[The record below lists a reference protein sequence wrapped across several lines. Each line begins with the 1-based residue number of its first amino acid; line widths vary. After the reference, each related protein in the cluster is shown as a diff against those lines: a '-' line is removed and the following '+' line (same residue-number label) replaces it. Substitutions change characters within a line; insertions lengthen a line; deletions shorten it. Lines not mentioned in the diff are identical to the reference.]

1 MTFKHKLNKQYF
13 TDNSVSFL
21 KFLESAVLSRP
32 DFCIK
37 YYHERCGICSCRRFK
52 RELNKYSDKVILTG
66 LNELLK
72 RESETYYIN
81 LIRNKDENYS
91 RWDQYRFED
100 AIGLCLDKISE
111 KIPPHEIK
119 ISKNIEGTPLANFHD
134 QKIGDTIVEGFQY
147 SKVQKIEARQKLIKQ
162 EKEKIEAKKRQV
174 EHLKR
179 TEKYKKRSKD
189 LGI

>member
-1 MTFKHKLNKQYF
+1 MKKFIS
-13 TDNSVSFL
+13 DNYNPVSFL
-21 KFLESAVLSRP
+21 KFLESAVLSRQ
-32 DFCIK
+32 DFCIE
-37 YYHERCGICSCRRFK
+37 YYHKRCGICSCRRFK

-119 ISKNIEGTPLANFHD
+119 ISKNIEGTPLGNFHD
-134 QKIGDTIVEGFQY
+134 QKIGDRIVEGFQY

-162 EKEKIEAKKRQV
+162 EKEKIEAEERQAA
-174 EHLKR
+174 HLKR
-179 TEKYKKRSKD
+179 AEKYKKRSKD
-189 LGI
+189 LQI

>member
-1 MTFKHKLNKQYF
+1 MKKFIS
-13 TDNSVSFL
+13 DNYNPVSFL
-21 KFLESAVLSRP
+21 KFLESAVLSRQ
-32 DFCIK
+32 DFCIE
-37 YYHERCGICSCRRFK
+37 YYHKRCGICSCRRFK
-52 RELNKYSDKVILTG
+52 RELNKYSDKVILIG

-119 ISKNIEGTPLANFHD
+119 ISKNIEGTPLGNFHD
-134 QKIGDTIVEGFQY
+134 RKIGDKIVEGFKY
-147 SKVQKIEARQKLIKQ
+147 SKRQKIEARQKLIKQ

-174 EHLKR
+174 EHLNR
-179 TEKYKKRSKD
+179 IEKYEKRSK
-189 LGI
+189 GMEI

>member
-1 MTFKHKLNKQYF
+1 MKNFDTYF
-13 TDNSVSFL
+13 YNSASFL
-21 KFLESAVLSRP
+21 KFIESAVLSRQ
-32 DFCIK
+32 DFCIE
-37 YYHERCGICSCRRFK
+37 YYHKRCGICSCRRFK
-52 RELNKYSDKVILTG
+52 RELNKYSDKVIITG

-119 ISKNIEGTPLANFHD
+119 ISKNIEGTPLGNFHD
-134 QKIGDTIVEGFQY
+134 QKIGEKIVEGFKY
-147 SKVQKIEARQKLIKQ
+147 SRVQKIEARQKLIKQ
-162 EKEKIEAKKRQV
+162 EKEKIEAKKRHV
-174 EHLKR
+174 EHLNR
-179 TEKYKKRSKD
+179 IEKYEKRSK
-189 LGI
+189 GMEI

>member
-1 MTFKHKLNKQYF
+1 MKKFIS
-13 TDNSVSFL
+13 DNYNPVSFL
-21 KFLESAVLSRP
+21 KFLESAVLSRQ
-32 DFCIK
+32 DFCIE
-37 YYHERCGICSCRRFK
+37 YYHKRCGICSCRRFK

-81 LIRNKDENYS
+81 LIRVRNKDENFS
-91 RWDQYRFED
+91 DWDQFKFED
-100 AIGLCLDKISE
+100 AIGLCLE
-111 KIPPHEIK
+111 KIADEELI
-119 ISKNIEGTPLANFHD
+119 KNIEGTPLGFFQQ
-134 QKIGDTIVEGFQY
+134 QKISERIVRDIEY
-147 SKVQKIEARQKLIKQ
+147 RKREKIEATQKLIKQ

-179 TEKYKKRSKD
+179 IEKYKKRSKD

>member
-1 MTFKHKLNKQYF
+1 MEKFVA
-13 TDNSVSFL
+13 DNYNSISFL
-21 KFLESAVLSRP
+21 KFIESAVLSRP

-52 RELNKYSDKVILTG
+52 RELKKYSDKVILTG

-72 RESETYYIN
+72 RELETYYIN
-81 LIRNKDENYS
+81 LIRVRNKDENYS

-119 ISKNIEGTPLANFHD
+119 ISKNIEGTPLGNFHY
-134 QKIGDTIVEGFQY
+134 QKIGDKIVEGFKY

-162 EKEKIEAKKRQV
+162 EKEKIEAKRRQV
-174 EHLKR
+174 KHLNR
-179 TEKYKKRSKD
+179 IEKYKKRSKD

>member
-1 MTFKHKLNKQYF
+1 MKKFIA
-13 TDNSVSFL
+13 DNYKPVSFL
-21 KFLESAVLSRP
+21 KFIESAVLSRP
-32 DFCIK
+32 GFCIK
-37 YYHERCGICSCRRFK
+37 YYHDGCGTCGCRPFK
-52 RELNKYSDKVILTG
+52 RELKKYSVKVIIDG
-66 LNELLK
+66 LNEFLK
-72 RESETYYIN
+72 EDSETYYIN

-119 ISKNIEGTPLANFHD
+119 ISKNIEGTPLGNFHD
-134 QKIGDTIVEGFQY
+134 QKIKDRIVEGFQY

-179 TEKYKKRSKD
+179 IEKYKKRSKD

>member
-1 MTFKHKLNKQYF
+1 MVNFDTYF
-13 TDNSVSFL
+13 YNSASFL
-21 KFLESAVLSRP
+21 KFIESAVLSRQ
-32 DFCIK
+32 DFCIE
-37 YYHERCGICSCRRFK
+37 YYHKRCGICSCRRFK

-91 RWDQYRFED
+91 RWYQYRFED

-119 ISKNIEGTPLANFHD
+119 ISKNIEGTPLDFFHH
-134 QKIGDTIVEGFQY
+134 QKIWDKIGRAIEY
-147 SKVQKIEARQKLIKQ
+147 RKREKIEARQKLIKQ

-179 TEKYKKRSKD
+179 IEKYKKRSKD